1 MDQLTGI
8 LLDMD
13 AGHTNTLGV
22 SLFIYNGVNIT
33 VFTQRNIKLR
43 NLIRFGQI
51 GIKVVFAVHLT
62 DIIDTAMQ
70 RIAHAHGIVHH
81 ALIQGGQCTGH
92 TSADGTAV
100 GIDHGAEG
108 VFASAVDLGLGIQ
121 LRMDFQTNDNFVFH
135 VVSPSLHHSGYL
147 AQAAAQGLEFLGNAQ
162 ELLLREVRPNELH
175 PDRHLMVHANGQR
188 KRR

>member
-1 MDQLTGI
+1 MQGRLDGIQVGLCLGGGAHIRLGNDLDQRHAAAVKVHQAARKIIGMDQLTGI

-13 AGHTNTLGV
+13 AGHTDALGV

-51 GIKVVFAVHLT
+51 GIEVVFAVHLT

-81 ALIQGGQCTGH
+81 TLI
-92 TSADGTAV
+92 
-100 GIDHGAEG
+100 
-108 VFASAVDLGLGIQ
+108 
-121 LRMDFQTNDNFVFH
+121 
-135 VVSPSLHHSGYL
+135 
-147 AQAAAQGLEFLGNAQ
+147 
-162 ELLLREVRPNELH
+162 
-175 PDRHLMVHANGQR
+175 
-188 KRR
+188 